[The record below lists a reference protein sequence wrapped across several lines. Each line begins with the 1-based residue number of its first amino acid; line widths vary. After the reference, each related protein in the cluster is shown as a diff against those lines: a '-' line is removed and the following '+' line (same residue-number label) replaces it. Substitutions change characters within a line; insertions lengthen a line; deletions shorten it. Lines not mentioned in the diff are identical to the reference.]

1 MFALIAPTRLRR
13 FACALLGALL
23 LGLGA
28 VSVQAAVLISQVYG
42 GGGNAGATWRND
54 FVELHN
60 TGAVPVDVAG
70 WSLQYTSA
78 AGISWG
84 SQKVT
89 LAGSL
94 PAGGY
99 LLVQLGSG
107 GAAGALLPA
116 AQASGTFNMS
126 ATAGKLALLNT
137 SVSLAALNCPSDPAI
152 VDLVGYGT
160 TADCFEG
167 AARAPVPSATASVQ
181 RLGDGCQDT
190 QHNGNDFVAG
200 VPTPRHS
207 ASPPL
212 VCGTAGGVV
221 ASCASFNT
229 VQGIAGSQAMS
240 ARDVDSRVTA
250 VTLTSTPVPG
260 ITLGALAPS
269 AVAGATAR
277 VRVEAAASVP
287 QGNYAVALRFD
298 NDVGASGS
306 CAATV
311 SVLAPPVA
319 LTGIPAVQGSGASS
333 PLVGSART
341 VRGVVTGV
349 FPGLRGYYI
358 QDEAGDGNSA
368 TSDGLFVFN
377 FDQPIT
383 VEAGE
388 RVQVSGT
395 VVEFAGQPGNPTVTE
410 LSFLTQTAKL
420 GLGSIA
426 PTEVNLPEVVEGDL
440 ERYEGMLVTLN
451 GPLTVSQ
458 NFFQGRYG
466 QVTLAAQG
474 RLFKP
479 TQLHR
484 PGTPATL
491 ALADDN
497 ARRRIVLDDGQ
508 SSESL
513 FSGAENPNPIPYI
526 GADNTLRA
534 GDTVA
539 SLTGVID
546 FGRNTSGTGVD
557 AVVDYKIH
565 PTVPPVFTRLNARNP
580 TPPAVGGTHKVA
592 SFNVLNYFTTFSNGT
607 TASGGTGAGCLP
619 SNTTG
624 DCRGADNAAEFARQR
639 DKIVRA
645 ITALDADVVGL
656 MEIQRNTGLA
666 TQNLVDGLN
675 ALLGAGTYAVVP
687 DPATGVGTDAIQVAM
702 IYKPGRVTRVG
713 ASMSDTAAIHN
724 RPPLAQGFA
733 VVGSGERF
741 AVVVNHFKSKGC
753 SGATGVDLDA
763 GDGQGCFNDRRSQQA
778 QALRSFIGTVQGP
791 SGAGTPR
798 VLVIGDLNAYAQE
811 DPVDALAA
819 GGLLANQVER
829 FGAAAD
835 RYSFVFDGEAGSLDH
850 ALATAAAQAVVTGA
864 LHWHINTDEPSVI
877 DYNTEFKPQDL
888 YSASPWRSS
897 DHDPVLIG
905 LALGAPAQPQ
915 SITFSAPVTQVA
927 ASSVTLLASASSGLP
942 VVFSSLTPTVC
953 TVNANLASLLV
964 AGTCTLLADQA
975 GSAQF
980 LAAPQVQVSIAV
992 TQAPQTIAWSL
1003 PSVLP
1008 LGTAPFAAP
1017 VGASSGLVVSVASL
1031 TPAVCN
1037 ASAGQVT
1044 LLAAGTCTLR
1054 ATQPGDGTWAA
1065 APDALQS
1072 FTVQPAG
1079 TGGGVAEGD
1088 VPLPAWAL
1096 VLLATA
1102 LGGALKRRLA

>member
-1 MFALIAPTRLRR
+1 MFALHPLPCLRR
-13 FACALLGALL
+13 LASALLPALILFMGA
-23 LGLGA
+23 A
-28 VSVQAAVLISQVYG
+28 SAQAAVLISQVYG

-60 TGAVPVDVAG
+60 TGAAAVDVSG

-78 AGISWG
+78 AGTSWG

-89 LAGSL
+89 LSGSL

-116 AQASGTFNMS
+116 SQASGTFNMS

-137 SVSLAALNCPSDPAI
+137 SVSLAAVNCPGDPAV

-200 VPTPRHS
+200 VPTPRNS

-240 ARDVDSRVTA
+240 ARDADSRVTA
-250 VTLTSTPVPG
+250 VTLTSTQVPG

-287 QGNYAVALRFD
+287 LGNYAVALRFD

-311 SVLAPPVA
+311 SVVAPAAV
-319 LTGIPAVQGSGASS
+319 LTTIPAIQGSGPASTMS
-333 PLVGSART
+333 GSART
-341 VRGVVTGV
+341 VRGVVTAV

-383 VEAGE
+383 VEAGD

-395 VVEFAGQPGNPTVTE
+395 VVEFAGQAGNPTVTE

-420 GLGSIA
+420 GLGSIT
-426 PTEVNLPEVVEGDL
+426 PTVVDLPEVVEGDL
-440 ERYEGMLVTLN
+440 ERYEGMLVMLN

-479 TQLHR
+479 TQLFR
-484 PGTPATL
+484 PGTPAAL
-491 ALADDN
+491 ALADEN

-513 FSGAENPNPIPYI
+513 FSGVENPSPIPYI

-546 FGRNTSGTGVD
+546 FGRNTAGTGVD
-557 AVVDYKIH
+557 AIVDYKIH
-565 PTVPPVFTRLNARNP
+565 PTQPPVFTRANPRNP
-580 TPPAVGGTHKVA
+580 VPPVVGGTHKVA
-592 SFNVLNYFTTFSNGT
+592 SFNVLNYFTTFGNGT
-607 TASGGTGAGCLP
+607 TATGGTGAGCLP
-619 SNTTG
+619 GGTTA
-624 DCRGADNAAEFARQR
+624 DCRGADNAAEFTRQR

-645 ITALDADVVGL
+645 IAALDADVVGL
-656 MEIQRNTGLA
+656 MEIQRNAGVA

-675 ALLGAGTYAVVP
+675 AVLGAGTYAVVP
-687 DPATGVGTDAIQVAM
+687 DPAGGGAGTDAIQVAM
-702 IYKPGRVTRVG
+702 IYKPARLTRVG
-713 ASMSDTAAIHN
+713 ASLADLAPIHN
-724 RPPLAQGFA
+724 RPPLAQGFQT
-733 VVGSGERF
+733 VGGTERF

-753 SGATGVDLDA
+753 SGAVGADLDT
-763 GDGQGCFNDRRSQQA
+763 GDGQGCFNDRRAQQA
-778 QALRSFIGTVQGP
+778 QALRSFLATVQAA
-791 SGAGTPR
+791 AGTPR
-798 VLVIGDLNAYAQE
+798 VLAIGDFNAYAQE

-819 GGLLANQVER
+819 GGLLTNQVDR
-829 FGAAAD
+829 FGSAAD

-850 ALATAAAQAVVTGA
+850 ALASAAAQSVVSGA
-864 LHWHINTDEPSVI
+864 AHWHINTDEPSVI

-888 YSASPWRSS
+888 YSVSPWRSS

-905 LALGAPAQPQ
+905 LALGAPAQAQ
-915 SITFSAPVTQVA
+915 SISFSAPPTQSA
-927 ASSVTLLASASSGLP
+927 ASSVTLVASATSGLP
-942 VVFSSLTPTVC
+942 VAFSSLTPSVCTVSGNLASLLTAGTCSLAADQGGNAQFLAALQVQASFAVTLSAQTIAWSPLTALPLGTAPFGAPVSASSALVVSVSSLTPTVC
-953 TVNANLASLLV
+953 
-964 AGTCTLLADQA
+964 
-975 GSAQF
+975 
-980 LAAPQVQVSIAV
+980 
-992 TQAPQTIAWSL
+992 
-1003 PSVLP
+1003 SV
-1008 LGTAPFAAP
+1008 
-1017 VGASSGLVVSVASL
+1017 
-1031 TPAVCN
+1031 
-1037 ASAGQVT
+1037 SAGQVT
-1044 LLAAGTCTLR
+1044 LLATGTCTLR
-1054 ATQPGDGTWAA
+1054 ATQAGNSTWAA
-1065 APDALQS
+1065 APEALQS

-1079 TGGGVAEGD
+1079 TGGGSTEGD
-1088 VPLPAWAL
+1088 VPLPAWAV
-1096 VLLATA
+1096 VLLAAA
-1102 LGGALKRRLA
+1102 LGGALKRRVA